1 MKDNHTPGPWRWWI
15 VFSNPSKWWEVGEVN
30 GDTDCPITG
39 SISMNEKN
47 GEDNARLI
55 ASAVNSY
62 DKNCG
67 PHAVECAESDLL
79 GECLEALE
87 VVKSNS
93 LNPAHTMTKLGLE
106 ECIDAN
112 HKIAKAILAKIKEAR
127 DER

>member
-79 GECLEALE
+79 GQCLEALE
-87 VVKSNS
+87 ELVTEITNWEADVRSVIQIPIEHGMDLSK
-93 LNPAHTMTKLGLE
+93 
-106 ECIDAN
+106 
-112 HKIAKAILAKIKEAR
+112 AKAILAKRKGEK
-127 DER
+127 